1 MKKAI
6 VIIIFVVILGLIF
19 YRIAAYQK
27 GESPQSIEDIQKQQ
41 GVPVEV
47 LNIHPGIL
55 VNSRQFSGTIEGYS
69 QTSAVA
75 NLMETVKEIRV
86 SVGQRVSEGEVLAVL
101 DNTNPQARY
110 QQAELALDNAR
121 RDFDR
126 IEALYTKGA
135 VSQQMLDQATLA
147 KNIAESNFANAKE
160 LVEITAPID
169 GIVTD
174 VMPKPGELVSPG
186 DAVVTI
192 SNIEKIKSELW
203 VGDADRQ
210 RIEPGQP
217 AQFLLSGSNQGTSNQ
232 QNIPGKVTEVALS
245 ADPESHL
252 YKITAVADNS
262 GGLLRPG
269 QLVTVH
275 IVTESILNI
284 VLIPQDAVV
293 YQNNIPHVYKIT
305 NDHAQLIPITL
316 DRKTSD
322 QVEVTNGLTSGETI
336 VVYGMNRLKSGD
348 KVKVVSSSQEAV
360 NVP

>member
-19 YRIAAYQK
+19 YRIATYQK

-41 GVPVEV
+41 GVPVET
-47 LNIHPGIL
+47 LLIEPDTL

-75 NLMETVKEIRV
+75 HLMESVKEIRV

-110 QQAELALDNAR
+110 QQSELALNNAR
-121 RDFDR
+121 REFDR
-126 IEALYTKGA
+126 IKALYDKGA
-135 VSQQMLDQATLA
+135 VSRQMLDQATLA
-147 KNIAESNFANAKE
+147 KDIAQSNFANAKE

-174 VMPKPGELVSPG
+174 VMPKPGEMVSPG

-210 RIEPGQP
+210 RIKPGQP
-217 AQFLLSGSNQGTSNQ
+217 AQFLLSGSNPETNNG
-232 QNIPGKVTEVALS
+232 QNIHGKVTEVALS

-252 YKITAVADNS
+252 YKITVVADNS
-262 GGLLRPG
+262 QGRLRPG
-269 QLVTVH
+269 QLVTVR
-275 IVTESILNI
+275 IVTESIPNVL
-284 VLIPQDAVV
+284 LIPQDAVV
-293 YQNNIPHVYKIT
+293 YQNNIPYVYKIT
-305 NDHAQLIPITL
+305 NDHAQLTPITPG
-316 DRKTSD
+316 RKTSD
-322 QVEVTNGLTSGETI
+322 QLEVTDGLTSGETI

-348 KVKVVSSSQEAV
+348 KIKVVSSPQEAV